1 MSVSGRAETAVT
13 QMVYTPGKTIHLR
26 AHLGDAERM
35 LPVICQGVQN
45 PGHSL
50 IVQWTEEAASA
61 GPLPAIGQAVQFYA
75 MNAGVLHVA
84 KGQIIH
90 MAEGRLPR
98 IRSRTTASCIAVPLR
113 RYPRYRVLG
122 MLRLGAADDPQ
133 ACRQPEPTVM
143 DLSRGGL
150 GTTVSE
156 LALEVGAVVEFQLEA
171 WVARGGEPQL
181 DIPPLELHGR
191 AEIRRCSQGE
201 TRDALELGLRFYELS
216 EQQDHS
222 IEVWLAAH
230 AAQLRE
236 I

>member
-1 MSVSGRAETAVT
+1 
-13 QMVYTPGKTIHLR
+13 
-26 AHLGDAERM
+26 M

-61 GPLPAIGQAVQFYA
+61 GPLPRIGQEVQFYA

-84 KGQIIH
+84 KGQIVDL
-90 MAEGRLPR
+90 AEGRLPR
-98 IRSRTTASCIAVPLR
+98 IRSSTTASCIAVPLR

-122 MLRLGAADDPQ
+122 QLRVGAEGDPQ
-133 ACRQPEPTVM
+133 ACRQPEPQAM

-150 GTTVSE
+150 GTTVST
-156 LALEVGAVVEFQLEA
+156 LGFEVGTVVEFHLEA
-171 WVARGGEPQL
+171 WVARDGEAQL
-181 DIPPLELHGR
+181 DIPPLQLEGR

-201 TRDALELGLRFYELS
+201 TKEALELGLRFHELS
-216 EQQDHS
+216 AQQDRT

-230 AAQLRE
+230 AAQLRQ

>member
-1 MSVSGRAETAVT
+1 MSVSARAETAVT
-13 QMVYTPGKTIHLR
+13 QTVYIPGKTIHLR

-35 LPVICQGVQN
+35 LPVVCQGVQD

-61 GPLPAIGQAVQFYA
+61 GPLPEIGQEVQFYA

-84 KGQIIH
+84 KGQIID

-113 RYPRYRVLG
+113 RYPRYQVMG
-122 MLRLGAADDPQ
+122 MLRLGADEDPQ
-133 ACRQPEPTVM
+133 ACRQPQPTAM

-150 GTTVSE
+150 GTTISE
-156 LALEVGAVVEFQLEA
+156 LSFEVGAVVEFQLEI

-191 AEIRRCSQGE
+191 AEIRRRSQGD
-201 TRDALELGLRFYELS
+201 TKDALELGLRFYDLS
-216 EQQDHS
+216 EQQDRTM
-222 IEVWLAAH
+222 EVWLAAH
-230 AAQLRE
+230 AAQLRQV
-236 I
+236 